1 MTELILELNKFNG
14 IVFNELAHS
23 YHYNG
28 VKCTSV
34 TQLISNYKKK
44 FETEIIASKY
54 ALKNGLSIDEVLTD
68 WDLKRDTANARGT
81 ELHKYAELKFACK
94 EYDVSEEQLS
104 TDLKSKIDSFYEM
117 SKGRLIPVASELIVG
132 DSDKSLCG
140 MIDQIFYNVKAKEFQ
155 IWDYKTNKEINMS
168 SKYKSKMINGL
179 NHLEECEYNTYS
191 LQLSIYKKIIEKNT
205 SLKIGKSY
213 LCWINE
219 ENDSYQ
225 IIETKYFDTE
235 STLMLNNRIDEYN
248 FSLFE

>member
-1 MTELILELNKFNG
+1 MLHQFHAVYKDK
-14 IVFNELAHS
+14 LAL
-23 YHYNG
+23 
-28 VKCTSV
+28 V
-34 TQLISNYKKK
+34 
-44 FETEIIASKY
+44 
-54 ALKNGLSIDEVLTD
+54 
-68 WDLKRDTANARGT
+68 R
-81 ELHKYAELKFACK
+81 AEL
-94 EYDVSEEQLS
+94 V
-104 TDLKSKIDSFYEM
+104 
-117 SKGRLIPVASELIVG
+117 VG
-132 DSDKSLCG
+132 DDTYGVCG
-140 MIDQIFYNVKAKEFQ
+140 MLDKLFYNVEEDELQ

>member
-1 MTELILELNKFNG
+1 MYQLVTELNKFNNV
-14 IVFNELAHS
+14 VFNEEDHS
-23 YHYNG
+23 YYLNF
-28 VKCTSV
+28 KRCIST
-34 TQLISNYKKK
+34 TELIGRYKKK
-44 FETEIIASKY
+44 FETDIMAYRVAQRDGRTKDDVIAEW
-54 ALKNGLSIDEVLTD
+54 ND
-68 WDLKRDTANARGT
+68 KRITSQVKGT
-81 ELHKYAELKFACK
+81 ELHKCAELMFQGKAYKPDPIVPNKLYKMLHQFHAVYK
-94 EYDVSEEQLS
+94 DVLA
-104 TDLKSKIDSFYEM
+104 LV
-117 SKGRLIPVASELIVG
+117 RAELVVG
-132 DSDKSLCG
+132 DDTYGVCG
-140 MIDQIFYNVKAKEFQ
+140 MLDKLFYNVEEDELQ